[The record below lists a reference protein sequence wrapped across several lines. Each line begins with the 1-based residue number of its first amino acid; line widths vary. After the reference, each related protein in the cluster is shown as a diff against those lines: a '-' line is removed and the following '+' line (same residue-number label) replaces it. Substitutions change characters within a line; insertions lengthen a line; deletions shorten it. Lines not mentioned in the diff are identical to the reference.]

1 MDVLLPCHR
10 VLEDGIKVPFGA
22 GPEEEDGPSVGS
34 RERRRDLPSGDSS
47 TISGECRSLCLPRPL
62 TLEPLMPAAQQQR
75 SRSVQVSSATLE
87 AATHQRAED
96 HVHFV
101 QML

>member
-34 RERRRDLPSGDSS
+34 RERRRDLPSGVKCCQALGNWGAEWLDGASKELSS
-47 TISGECRSLCLPRPL
+47 LQCCLEGSVEGTHSCRSP
-62 TLEPLMPAAQQQR
+62 Q
-75 SRSVQVSSATLE
+75 
-87 AATHQRAED
+87 
-96 HVHFV
+96 
-101 QML
+101 